1 MIELTNVSKSYGK
14 IKALDDVTITLPKG
28 KIIGLCGPNGSGKT
42 TLIKILMGLI
52 TDYQGTV
59 TIEGFEVGK
68 ETKLSVSYLPDVN
81 YLDSKATGIKT
92 KKLFMDMYANF
103 DEARF
108 DLLMNELKLDPTQS
122 FGSMSK
128 GMKEKFQLALVM
140 ARQADVY
147 VLDEPIGGVDPAARE
162 LVLKTI
168 LENYNPDSLVLL
180 ATHLISDIEQIFDQV
195 VFLKDGR
202 INLYDDVESLRLE
215 HNQSID
221 ELFREVFR

>member
-1 MIELTNVSKSYGK
+1 MIELANISKQYGK
-14 IKALDDVTITLPKG
+14 IKALDDVTLSLPKG

-52 TDYQGTV
+52 TDFKGKV
-59 TIEGFEVGK
+59 AINGFPIGK
-68 ETKLSVSYLPDVN
+68 ESKLIVSYLPDVN
-81 YLDSKATGIKT
+81 YLDSKATGVKT
-92 KKLFMDMYANF
+92 KKLFMDMYSNF

-108 DLLMNELKLDPTQS
+108 DLLMSELKLDPTQS

-140 ARQADVY
+140 ARKADVY
-147 VLDEPIGGVDPAARE
+147 ILDEPIGGVDPAARE

-168 LENYNPDSLVLL
+168 LENYDPESLVLL

-195 VFLKDGR
+195 IFLKEGK
-202 INLYDDVESLRLE
+202 INLYEDVEALRSQ

-221 ELFREVFR
+221 GLFREVFR